1 MKRRVPYRGGS
12 QMRAFIIKE
21 WKQIFRD
28 PLTLLIL
35 VAMPIT
41 EMLLFGFAMNM
52 DVTDIRTVIIDQSAD
67 ETGKQLADALEGNST
82 FLYRG
87 MLSDSGEAEE
97 MMKAGE
103 IDLAIVVPEHFERDL
118 ITGLPTSLQVIV
130 DVSDPAMG
138 SIRGAYAQQ
147 FIADQLSRRTGSE
160 GIPYSIEITPQM
172 LYNPGLVS
180 AYNFVPGLMG
190 LVLLVIC
197 TLMTSISIAREKE
210 QGSMELLLTT
220 PARPTTIVLSKTVP
234 YLAVSLIIIAIILVI
249 SRFVLGVPIR
259 GSLALILLVT
269 LVFTF
274 FSLAFG
280 LLLSSLVKS
289 QKEST
294 ILTGFSVM
302 MPTMLLSG
310 MIFPVEN
317 MPLVLRW
324 ISRFI
329 PATYYI
335 TSMRKLMI
343 QGAGL
348 SAIWVEL
355 LLLVLFAILTIAL
368 AIRNVKPRLR

>member
-1 MKRRVPYRGGS
+1 MKRRAPHRGGS

-67 ETGKQLADALEGNST
+67 QTGNQLAEALEGNTT

-87 MLSDSGEAEE
+87 MLSDSGEAER

-118 ITGLPTSLQVIV
+118 ITGLPTSLQVIT

-147 FIADQLSRRTGSE
+147 FIADQLSRRTGSA

>member
-1 MKRRVPYRGGS
+1 MKRRAPHRGGS

-52 DVTDIRTVIIDQSAD
+52 DVTDIRTVIIDHSTD
-67 ETGKQLADALEGNST
+67 ETGKQLADALEGNTT

-87 MLSDSGEAEE
+87 MLSDSGEAER

-118 ITGLPTSLQVIV
+118 ITGLPTSLQVIT

-147 FIADQLSRRTGSE
+147 FIADQLSRRTGSA

-343 QGAGL
+343 QGVGL

-355 LLLVLFAILTIAL
+355 LVLVLFAIITIAL

>member
-1 MKRRVPYRGGS
+1 
-12 QMRAFIIKE
+12 MRAFIIKE

-67 ETGKQLADALEGNST
+67 QTGNQLADALEGNTT

-87 MLSDSGEAEE
+87 MLSDSGEAER

-118 ITGLPTSLQVIV
+118 ITGLPTSLQVIA

-138 SIRGAYAQQ
+138 SIRSAYAQQ

-348 SAIWVEL
+348 SAVWVEL
-355 LLLVLFAILTIAL
+355 LVLVLFAILTIAL

>member
-1 MKRRVPYRGGS
+1 MKRRAPHRGGS

-82 FLYRG
+82 FLYQG
-87 MLSDSGEAEE
+87 MLSDSGETER

-118 ITGLPTSLQVIV
+118 ITGLPTSLQVIA

-147 FIADQLSRRTGSE
+147 FIADQLSRRTGSA

-234 YLAVSLIIIAIILVI
+234 YLAVS
-249 SRFVLGVPIR
+249 
-259 GSLALILLVT
+259 
-269 LVFTF
+269 
-274 FSLAFG
+274 
-280 LLLSSLVKS
+280 
-289 QKEST
+289 
-294 ILTGFSVM
+294 
-302 MPTMLLSG
+302 
-310 MIFPVEN
+310 
-317 MPLVLRW
+317 
-324 ISRFI
+324 
-329 PATYYI
+329 
-335 TSMRKLMI
+335 
-343 QGAGL
+343 
-348 SAIWVEL
+348 
-355 LLLVLFAILTIAL
+355 
-368 AIRNVKPRLR
+368 

>member
-1 MKRRVPYRGGS
+1 MKRRAPHRGGS

-67 ETGKQLADALEGNST
+67 ETGKQLADALEGNTT
-82 FLYRG
+82 FVYRG
-87 MLSDSGEAEE
+87 MLSDSGEAER

-118 ITGLPTSLQVIV
+118 ITGLPTSLQVIT

>member
-1 MKRRVPYRGGS
+1 
-12 QMRAFIIKE
+12 MRAFIIKE

-52 DVTDIRTVIIDQSAD
+52 DVTDIRTIIIDHSAD
-67 ETGKQLADALEGNST
+67 ETGEQLAEALEGNAT

-87 MLSDSGEAEE
+87 MLADSREAEE

-118 ITGLPTSLQVIV
+118 FTGLPTTMQVIA

-147 FIADQLSRRTGSE
+147 FIVDQLSRHTGGK
-160 GIPYSIEITPQM
+160 GIPYSIEVTPQM

-259 GSLALILLVT
+259 GSLTLILLVT

>member
-1 MKRRVPYRGGS
+1 MKRRAPHRGGS

-67 ETGKQLADALEGNST
+67 QTGKQLAEALEGNTT

-87 MLSDSGEAEE
+87 MLSDSGEAER

-118 ITGLPTSLQVIV
+118 ITGLPTSLQVIA

>member
-1 MKRRVPYRGGS
+1 
-12 QMRAFIIKE
+12 MRAFIIKE

-52 DVTDIRTVIIDQSAD
+52 DVTDIRTVIIDHSTD
-67 ETGKQLADALEGNST
+67 ETGEQLAEALEGNAT

-87 MLSDSGEAEE
+87 MLADSREAEQ

-118 ITGLPTSLQVIV
+118 LTGLPTSLQVIA

-147 FIADQLSRRTGSE
+147 FIADQLSRHTGGE

-220 PARPTTIVLSKTVP
+220 LARPTTIVLSKTVP

-324 ISRFI
+324 ISRII

-343 QGAGL
+343 QGTGL

-355 LLLVLFAILTIAL
+355 LVLVLFAILTIAL